1 MDITASKRRNNTPR
15 RVLTVALLAATL
27 VSGTAFACLCTK
39 GTIIV
44 RKFYDANANGIQE
57 ESEVRIANWPM
68 TLGSDALGELGTLL
82 TDAFGYAQF
91 SQVPAGD
98 GYWAREAMPLESNW
112 VQTAPSVDGVPVNPV
127 TGITVVAGHTK
138 HVAFGNYC
146 TKPGGGR
153 TPGFWSN
160 KNGQATMMDGTPNSL
175 LPELNQ
181 LAGFN
186 LVDADGN
193 AFDPVDYPS
202 FRTWLL
208 GSTATNMAYKLSSHF
223 AAMHLNIEAGF
234 VNPNRIYAPF
244 GGTINQLMNAANL
257 SLAAFPYTPDGH
269 AERANQEALKNHLDA
284 LNNGAPVVA
293 PVPSQCP
300 RTFAPY

>member
-1 MDITASKRRNNTPR
+1 MDITAAKRRNNTPR

-57 ESEVRIANWPM
+57 ITEVRLSNWPM
-68 TLGSDALGELGTLL
+68 TLGSASLGTLGTLL

-91 SQVPAGD
+91 SQIPAGSN
-98 GYWAREAMPLESNW
+98 YWVREGTPNESNW
-112 VQTAPSVDGVPVNPV
+112 VQTAPRVNGVPVNPV
-127 TGITVVAGHTK
+127 TGISVAAGHTT

-146 TKPGGGR
+146 TKPGGGK

-160 KNGQATMMDGTPNSL
+160 QNGQARMMDGSPASL

-181 LAGFN
+181 LAALN
-186 LVDADGN
+186 LVN
-193 AFDPVDYPS
+193 ANGSAFNPVDYPS

-208 GSTATNMAYKLSSHF
+208 GSTATNMAYKLSSHV

-234 VNPNRIYAPF
+234 VNPNRVYAPF
-244 GGTINQLMNAANL
+244 GGTINQLMNAANT
-257 SLAAFPYTPDGH
+257 SLGAFPYTPTGH
-269 AERANQEALKNHLDA
+269 PQRANQETLKNYLDA
-284 LNNGAPVVA
+284 LNNGAPVVS
-293 PVPSQCP
+293 PTPCT
-300 RTFAPY
+300 RTFPY